1 MSVLDAYTDSQW
13 SLADTCTVLQ
23 NQEYTENL
31 SQTGV
36 ERRCKGVDASHEAVA
51 EIVPNASQV
60 DIEAIFHAQYERIA
74 RVIARILRDPARA
87 EELAVE
93 VFLKWSRNPKAQ
105 GENAEGWLYR
115 VAVRTGLDEL
125 RRETRR
131 ARSEGPLQIVRTPN
145 PEELQACKEERE
157 KVRAVLAAIQ
167 PRQAELLV
175 LRSQG
180 LSYDELACALDLK
193 PASIGTF
200 LSRAEQAFR
209 KEYIKRHGQQ

>member
-1 MSVLDAYTDSQW
+1 M
-13 SLADTCTVLQ
+13 LQ